1 MRDPD
6 DWFVE
11 LEPPP
16 ARRDER
22 GEPSARGDA
31 AGDDDWLGEG
41 AEEDGDARL
50 SNRWAAGV
58 AGALLVVVLLIAG
71 LVLGGVFGSS
81 KHPQAATTTLPATT
95 QAPTTP
101 TTTAQTTATIPPPT
115 TTLKPGDTGA
125 QVTLLQRALAS
136 LGYSA
141 GKFDGNYGPST
152 TSAVTKFQTAQK
164 LTADGVFGPA
174 TLAALVSAL
183 HGP

>member
-1 MRDPD
+1 MRDPG
-6 DWFVE
+6 DWCVE

-16 ARRDER
+16 ARRAGR

-81 KHPQAATTTLPATT
+81 KHPQAGTTTPPATT
-95 QAPTTP
+95 QPSTTP

-115 TTLKPGDTGA
+115 TPLKPGDQGA
-125 QVTLLQRALAS
+125 HGTLLHRALAGS
-136 LGYSA
+136 G
-141 GKFDGNYGPST
+141 
-152 TSAVTKFQTAQK
+152 
-164 LTADGVFGPA
+164 
-174 TLAALVSAL
+174 
-183 HGP
+183 